1 MPADNDYIAYL
12 LELFEQVGGVSAKR
26 MFGGHGLFRDGLM
39 IGLVADE
46 VLYLKVDA
54 ETEPLF
60 IEQGLSPFEFQ
71 RGDKVV
77 AMSYRQAPE
86 EALDN
91 SEAMNPWAQR
101 AVGAATRAHAR
112 KKNKR

>member
-1 MPADNDYIAYL
+1 MSTNNDYIAYL
-12 LELFEQVGGVSAKR
+12 LELLEPIGGVNAKR

-39 IGLVADE
+39 FGLVADE

-60 IEQGLSPFEFQ
+60 MKQGLPPFEFQ

-86 EALDN
+86 DALD
-91 SEAMNPWAQR
+91 SAATMGPWAQR
-101 AVGAATRAHAR
+101 AIDAANRVASGKKR
-112 KKNKR
+112 KR